1 MLLINETT
9 KNTKTNKNQTNA
21 EHFIDKKA
29 INKNFKLVASYY
41 PGRYPIQ
48 TRRQQDKSLSTKAF
62 KTFFPLFTRSINMF
76 SPQSRLRHAVADT
89 FAMVVYCS
97 VVNMLI
103 EIFLSG
109 MSFEQSL
116 YSRLVAIP
124 VNILIAWP
132 YGMYRDLFM
141 RAARKATQA
150 GWAKNLAD
158 VLAYVTFQSPVYVII
173 LLTVGA
179 DWHQITAAVSS
190 NIVVSMLMGA
200 VYGYFLDYCRRLFK
214 VSSYHQA
221 KA

>member
-1 MLLINETT
+1 
-9 KNTKTNKNQTNA
+9 
-21 EHFIDKKA
+21 
-29 INKNFKLVASYY
+29 
-41 PGRYPIQ
+41 
-48 TRRQQDKSLSTKAF
+48 
-62 KTFFPLFTRSINMF
+62 MF

-97 VVNMLI
+97 VVNMCI
-103 EIFLSG
+103 EVFLSG
-109 MSFEQSL
+109 MSFEQSF

-141 RAARKATQA
+141 RAARKVSPS
-150 GWAKNLAD
+150 GWIKNLA
-158 VLAYVTFQSPVYVII
+158 FQSPVYVAI
-173 LLTVGA
+173 LLVVGA
-179 DWHQITAAVSS
+179 DWHQIIAAVSS

-214 VSSYHQA
+214 VSRYQQV

>member
-1 MLLINETT
+1 
-9 KNTKTNKNQTNA
+9 
-21 EHFIDKKA
+21 
-29 INKNFKLVASYY
+29 
-41 PGRYPIQ
+41 
-48 TRRQQDKSLSTKAF
+48 
-62 KTFFPLFTRSINMF
+62 MF

-97 VVNMLI
+97 VVNMCI
-103 EIFLSG
+103 EVFLSG
-109 MSFEQSL
+109 MSFEQSF

-141 RAARKATQA
+141 RAARKVSPS
-150 GWAKNLAD
+150 GWIKNLAD
-158 VLAYVTFQSPVYVII
+158 ILAYVAI
-173 LLTVGA
+173 LLVVGA
-179 DWHQITAAVSS
+179 DWHQIMAAVSS

-214 VSSYHQA
+214 VSRYQQV

>member
-1 MLLINETT
+1 
-9 KNTKTNKNQTNA
+9 
-21 EHFIDKKA
+21 
-29 INKNFKLVASYY
+29 
-41 PGRYPIQ
+41 
-48 TRRQQDKSLSTKAF
+48 
-62 KTFFPLFTRSINMF
+62 MF

-97 VVNMLI
+97 VVNMCI
-103 EIFLSG
+103 EVFLSG
-109 MSFEQSL
+109 MSFEQSF

-141 RAARKATQA
+141 RAARKVSPS
-150 GWAKNLAD
+150 GWIKNLAD
-158 VLAYVTFQSPVYVII
+158 ILAYVTFQSPVYVAIM
-173 LLTVGA
+173 
-179 DWHQITAAVSS
+179 AAVSS

-214 VSSYHQA
+214 VSRYQQV

>member
-1 MLLINETT
+1 
-9 KNTKTNKNQTNA
+9 
-21 EHFIDKKA
+21 
-29 INKNFKLVASYY
+29 
-41 PGRYPIQ
+41 
-48 TRRQQDKSLSTKAF
+48 
-62 KTFFPLFTRSINMF
+62 MF

-97 VVNMLI
+97 VVNMCI
-103 EIFLSG
+103 EVFLSG
-109 MSFEQSL
+109 MSFEQSF

-141 RAARKATQA
+141 RAARKVSRRLD
-150 GWAKNLAD
+150 KNLAD
-158 VLAYVTFQSPVYVII
+158 ILAYVTFQSPVYVAI
-173 LLTVGA
+173 LLVVGA
-179 DWHQITAAVSS
+179 DWHQIMAAVSS

-214 VSSYHQA
+214 VSRYQQV

>member
-1 MLLINETT
+1 
-9 KNTKTNKNQTNA
+9 
-21 EHFIDKKA
+21 
-29 INKNFKLVASYY
+29 
-41 PGRYPIQ
+41 
-48 TRRQQDKSLSTKAF
+48 
-62 KTFFPLFTRSINMF
+62 MF

-116 YSRLVAIP
+116 SSRLVAIP
-124 VNILIAWP
+124 VNIMIAWP
-132 YGMYRDLFM
+132 YSLYRDAVM
-141 RAARKATQA
+141 RLARRISPA
-150 GWAKNLAD
+150 GWVKNLAD
-158 VLAYVTFQSPVYVII
+158 VLAYVTFQSPVYVVI

-179 DWHQITAAVSS
+179 DWHQIAAAVSS

-214 VSSYHQA
+214 VSPYSQA

>member
-1 MLLINETT
+1 
-9 KNTKTNKNQTNA
+9 
-21 EHFIDKKA
+21 
-29 INKNFKLVASYY
+29 
-41 PGRYPIQ
+41 
-48 TRRQQDKSLSTKAF
+48 
-62 KTFFPLFTRSINMF
+62 MF

-109 MSFEQSL
+109 MTFEQSL
-116 YSRLVAIP
+116 SSRLVAIP
-124 VNILIAWP
+124 V
-132 YGMYRDLFM
+132 
-141 RAARKATQA
+141 
-150 GWAKNLAD
+150 
-158 VLAYVTFQSPVYVII
+158 YVVI

-179 DWHQITAAVSS
+179 DWHQIAAAVSS

-214 VSSYHQA
+214 VSPYSQA